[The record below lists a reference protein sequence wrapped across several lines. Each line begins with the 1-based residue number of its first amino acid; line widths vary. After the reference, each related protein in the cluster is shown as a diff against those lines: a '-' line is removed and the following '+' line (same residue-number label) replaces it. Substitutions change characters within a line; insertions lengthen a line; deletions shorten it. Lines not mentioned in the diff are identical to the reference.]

1 MSRKINDLR
10 GQVFGRLTVVD
21 FSEFTA
27 SGARWICRCSCGNE
41 KIVSRQ
47 ALKSGMTK
55 SCGCLRKEVS
65 STRMAKHGAATRQGK
80 SREYKIW
87 SGMNS
92 RCATPSATGFDRYG
106 GDGVAVC
113 DRWKSFENFYADMGP
128 APSGYSIDRIDS
140 SKGYEPG
147 NCRWASR
154 QTQNENRKS
163 VRWIEFDGKRM
174 NIAQWARHLGVSKAT
189 LYEALEKH
197 PVEIALRSRTT

>member
-1 MSRKINDLR
+1 
-10 GQVFGRLTVVD
+10 
-21 FSEFTA
+21 
-27 SGARWICRCSCGNE
+27 
-41 KIVSRQ
+41 
-47 ALKSGMTK
+47 
-55 SCGCLRKEVS
+55 
-65 STRMAKHGAATRQGK
+65 
-80 SREYKIW
+80 
-87 SGMNS
+87 MNS
-92 RCATPSATGFDRYG
+92 RCATPSATGFDRYD

-147 NCRWASR
+147 IVDWAGC
-154 QTQNENRKS
+154 QAQNENRKS